1 MKMKEFEQ
9 YINTDEIYL
18 FNTGEAQQAYA
29 TFGCHPVGEL
39 GMHRFLVWAPN
50 ARQVSVVG
58 DFNGWDVSKNQME
71 RLDTGVFAAFVPDL
85 KDGDCYKYQ
94 INGYDGQTVL
104 KADPFAFHAEVRPA
118 TASKVWS
125 LGGYYWR
132 DEEFL
137 QRRLEQNALKS
148 PMAIYEMHIGSWRK
162 REDYHFANLRDVA
175 DELSDYL
182 VQMGF
187 THVEIMPVTE
197 YPLDDSWG
205 YQVTGFY
212 AVTSRFGTPQDF
224 MYFVDTMHAKGIGVI
239 MDWVPA
245 HFPKDALGLARF
257 DGTCLYEHEN
267 PMQGHHPQWGT
278 LIFNYGRP
286 EVVSF
291 LVSSAMFFFD
301 VYHIDGIRV
310 DAVSSMLYLDYARNQ
325 GEYVPN
331 EEGGNIDKSAVA
343 FLQKLNSVI
352 LTRHPGT
359 ITVAE
364 ESTAYP
370 MITKPPYDGGLGFV
384 FKWNMGFMHD
394 TLKYMSMDPFF
405 RHDHHDKITFSICY
419 AFSEN
424 FILPYSHDEV
434 VHGKKSLLDKMHGS
448 YDEKFASLRA
458 LLGFMY
464 AHPGKKLLFM
474 GNEFGQF
481 IEWDYQKPLDW
492 FLLEHERHRQMQ
504 QYVKAL
510 NAFYTGCPALY
521 EIEDNWDGF
530 TWLNV
535 DNAMQSSLC
544 FLRRADSGAHPA
556 GAGGSFPK
564 RDIPRLAESIQ
575 PPAGAGGFL
584 QRGKNQS
591 CVCAFNFTPVPVQ
604 QFVIGL
610 PGKGTLQELFNS
622 DDVLFGGAGRHNKS
636 TITTSRLEFS
646 GQPYRAAI
654 NLPPLSAIYFDFK
667 EEKTEL

>member
-1 MKMKEFEQ
+1 MNDFEQ
-9 YINTDEIYL
+9 YINKDEIYL
-18 FNTGEAQQAYA
+18 FNIGEAQQAYA
-29 TFGCHPVGEL
+29 TFGCHRIDDL

-50 ARQVSVVG
+50 ARQISIVG
-58 DFNGWDVSKNQME
+58 DFNSWDAAKNRMR
-71 RLDTGVFAAFVPDL
+71 RLDTGVFVAFFLGL

-94 INGYDGQTVL
+94 IDGYEGQTVL
-104 KADPFAFHAEVRPA
+104 KSDPFAFHAEVRPK

-125 LGGYYWR
+125 LGGYHWR
-132 DEEFL
+132 DEEL
-137 QRRLEQNALKS
+137 MKCRPKQNILEK
-148 PMAIYEMHIGSWRK
+148 PITIYEMHIGSWRK
-162 REDYHFANLRDVA
+162 RQNYYFANLREVA

-182 VQMGF
+182 VEMGF

-212 AVTSRFGTPQDF
+212 AVTSRYGTPQDF

-245 HFPKDALGLARF
+245 HFPRDTHGLARF

-301 VYHIDGIRV
+301 IYHIDGIRV
-310 DAVSSMLYLDYARNQ
+310 DAVSSMLYLNYARNQ

-331 EEGGNIDKSAVA
+331 EDGGNIDKSAVA

-352 LTRHPGT
+352 LTRHPDT

-394 TLKYMSMDPFF
+394 TLKYMSMDHLF
-405 RHDHHDKITFSICY
+405 RKHHHDKITFSICY

-434 VHGKKSLLDKMHGS
+434 VHGKRSLLDKMYGS
-448 YDEKFASLRA
+448 YDEKFASLRV

-464 AHPGKKLLFM
+464 SHPGKKLLFM
-474 GNEFGQF
+474 GDEFGQF
-481 IEWDYQKPLDW
+481 IEWDYRKQLDW
-492 FLLEHERHRQMQ
+492 FLLEYEKHRQLQ

-510 NAFYTGCPALY
+510 NTFYTSCPAFY
-521 EIEDNWDGF
+521 EIDDNGEGF

-544 FLRRADSGAHPA
+544 FMRRAS
-556 GAGGSFPK
+556 S
-564 RDIPRLAESIQ
+564 R
-575 PPAGAGGFL
+575 
-584 QRGKNQS
+584 NQTY
-591 CVCAFNFTPVPVQ
+591 VCAFNFTPVSVQ

-610 PGKGTLQELFNS
+610 PCKGTLQEKFNS
-622 DDVLFGGAGRHNKS
+622 DDVLFGGGGRPNNL
-636 TITTSRLEFS
+636 TIATSLLEFA
-646 GQPYRAAI
+646 GQPYRAEI
-654 NLPPLSAIYFDFK
+654 DLPPLSAIYFEYN
-667 EEKTEL
+667 EEETEL

>member
-1 MKMKEFEQ
+1 MKNFEQ
-9 YINTDEIYL
+9 YINRDEIYL
-18 FNTGEAQQAYA
+18 FNTGEAQQAYG
-29 TFGCHPVGEL
+29 TFGCHSLAEL
-39 GMHRFLVWAPN
+39 SIHRFLVWAPN

-58 DFNGWDVSKNQME
+58 DFNDWDASRNRMK
-71 RLDTGVFAAFVPDL
+71 RLDTGVFVAFVPGL

-94 INGYDGQTVL
+94 IDGYDGQTVL
-104 KADPFAFHAEVRPA
+104 KADPFAFHAEVRPK

-125 LGGYYWR
+125 LGRYHWR
-132 DEEFL
+132 DTEFL
-137 QRRLEQNALKS
+137 RQRSQENALQR

-162 REDYHFANLRDVA
+162 REGYYFANLREVA

-182 VQMGF
+182 VGMGF

-212 AVTSRFGTPQDF
+212 AVTSRYGTPQDF

-245 HFPKDALGLARF
+245 HFPKDAHGLARF

-267 PMQGHHPQWGT
+267 PLQGHHPQWGT

-291 LVSSAMFFFD
+291 LVSNAMFFFD

-331 EEGGNIDKSAVA
+331 EDGGNIDKSAVA

-370 MITKPPYDGGLGFV
+370 MITKPPYDGGLGFL

-405 RHDHHDKITFSICY
+405 RHDHHDKITFSMCY

-434 VHGKKSLLDKMHGS
+434 VHGKKSLLDKMYGS

-474 GNEFGQF
+474 GSEFGQF
-481 IEWDYQKPLDW
+481 IEWDYKKPLDW
-492 FLLEHERHRQMQ
+492 FLMEYERHRQMQ

-521 EIEDNWDGF
+521 QIEDSWGGF
-530 TWLNV
+530 TWLNA

-544 FLRRADSGAHPA
+544 FLRRAS
-556 GAGGSFPK
+556 SK
-564 RDIPRLAESIQ
+564 S
-575 PPAGAGGFL
+575 
-584 QRGKNQS
+584 QS
-591 CVCAFNFTPVPVQ
+591 CVCAFNFTPVPVRH
-604 QFVIGL
+604 FVIGL
-610 PGKGTLQELFNS
+610 PGNGTLQETFNS
-622 DDVLFGGAGRHNKS
+622 DDVLFGGGGHHQTA
-636 TITTSRLEFS
+636 TITAVPEEFA

-654 NLPPLSAIYFDFK
+654 DLPPLSAVYFDYD
-667 EEKTEL
+667 EEESIVT

>member
-18 FNTGEAQQAYA
+18 FNIGEAQQAHA
-29 TFGCHPVGEL
+29 TFGCHPVGEI

-50 ARQVSVVG
+50 ARQISVVG
-58 DFNGWDVSKNQME
+58 DFNGWDASKNRME
-71 RLDTGVFAAFVPDL
+71 RLDTGVFVAFVPGL

-94 INGYDGQTVL
+94 IDGYDAQTVL

-125 LGGYYWR
+125 LGCYHWR
-132 DEEFL
+132 DAEFL
-137 QRRLEQNALKS
+137 QRRLEQNALNR
-148 PMAIYEMHIGSWRK
+148 PMAIYEMQIGSWRK
-162 REDYHFANLRDVA
+162 REDYNFANLRDVA

-182 VQMGF
+182 VGMGF

-212 AVTSRFGTPQDF
+212 AVTSRYGTPQDF

-245 HFPKDALGLARF
+245 HFPKDAHGLARF

-310 DAVSSMLYLDYARNQ
+310 DAVSSMLYLDYARNH

-474 GNEFGQF
+474 GSEFGQF

-492 FLLEHERHRQMQ
+492 FLLEYERHRQMQ

-544 FLRRADSGAHPA
+544 FLRRAS
-556 GAGGSFPK
+556 SK
-564 RDIPRLAESIQ
+564 S
-575 PPAGAGGFL
+575 
-584 QRGKNQS
+584 QS
-591 CVCAFNFTPVPVQ
+591 CVCAFNFTPVPVKH
-604 QFVIGL
+604 FVIGL
-610 PGKGTLQELFNS
+610 PGKGTLQETFNS
-622 DDVLFGGAGRHNKS
+622 DGLLFGGGGHH
-636 TITTSRLEFS
+636 TLIITTSHEEFA

-654 NLPPLSAIYFDFK
+654 DLPPLSAVYFDYD
-667 EEKTEL
+667 EEEQEL

>member
-1 MKMKEFEQ
+1 MTKKDFEH
-9 YINTDEIYL
+9 YINKDEIYL

-29 TFGCHPVGEL
+29 TFGCHLVGEL
-39 GMHRFLVWAPN
+39 GMHRFMVWAPN
-50 ARQVSVVG
+50 ARQISVVG
-58 DFNGWDVSKNQME
+58 DFNGWDASKNRME
-71 RLDTGVFAAFVPDL
+71 RLDTGAFVAFVPGL

-94 INGYDGQTVL
+94 IEGYDSQTVL

-125 LGGYYWR
+125 LGGYQWR
-132 DEEFL
+132 DAEYL
-137 QRRLEQNALKS
+137 RRRPEQNALQK

-182 VQMGF
+182 VEMGF

-197 YPLDDSWG
+197 YPLDASWG
-205 YQVTGFY
+205 YQVTGFF
-212 AVTSRFGTPQDF
+212 AVTSRYGTPQDF
-224 MYFVDTMHAKGIGVI
+224 MYFVDTMHAKGISVI

-245 HFPKDALGLARF
+245 HFPKDAHGLARF
-257 DGTCLYEHEN
+257 DGTSLYEHEN
-267 PMQGHHPQWGT
+267 PLQGHHPQWGT

-331 EEGGNIDKSAVA
+331 EEGGNIDKTAVA

-434 VHGKKSLLDKMHGS
+434 VHGKKSLLDKMYGS
-448 YDEKFASLRA
+448 YDEKFASQRA

-474 GNEFGQF
+474 GSEFAQF
-481 IEWDYQKPLDW
+481 IEWDHQKPLDW

-510 NAFYTGCPALY
+510 NAFYTGCSALY
-521 EIEDNWDGF
+521 EVEDSWDGF

-544 FLRRADSGAHPA
+544 FLRRA
-556 GAGGSFPK
+556 GS
-564 RDIPRLAESIQ
+564 
-575 PPAGAGGFL
+575 
-584 QRGKNQS
+584 KNQS
-591 CVCAFNFTPVPVQ
+591 CVCAFNFTPVPVKH
-604 QFVIGL
+604 FVIGL
-610 PGKGTLQELFNS
+610 PGKGTLQETFNS
-622 DDVLFGGAGRHNKS
+622 DDLLFGGGGRHHTL
-636 TITTSRLEFS
+636 TITTSHEEFA
-646 GQPYRAAI
+646 GQSYRAAI
-654 NLPPLSAIYFDFK
+654 DLPPLSAVYFDYD
-667 EEKTEL
+667 EEEPDL

>member
-1 MKMKEFEQ
+1 MTNGNFEQ
-9 YINTDEIYL
+9 YINKDEIYL

-29 TFGCHPVGEL
+29 TFGCHL
-39 GMHRFLVWAPN
+39 IDKLSMHRFLVWAPN
-50 ARQVSVVG
+50 ARHVSVVG
-58 DFNGWDVSKNQME
+58 DFNGWDGSKNQMH
-71 RLDTGVFAAFVPDL
+71 RLDTGVFVGFIPGL

-94 INGYDGQTVL
+94 IEGYDGQTVL
-104 KADPFAFHAEVRPA
+104 KSDPFAFHAEVRPN

-125 LGGYYWR
+125 LGGYHWS
-132 DEEFL
+132 DAEFL
-137 QRRLEQNALKS
+137 RRRPEQNSLKN
-148 PMAIYEMHIGSWRK
+148 PMTIYEMHIGSWRK
-162 REDYHFANLRDVA
+162 REGYSFANMRDVA

-182 VQMGF
+182 VEMGF

-212 AVTSRFGTPQDF
+212 AVTSRYGTPQDF

-245 HFPKDALGLARF
+245 HFPKDAHGLARF

-301 VYHIDGIRV
+301 IFHIDGIRV
-310 DAVSSMLYLDYARNQ
+310 DAVSSMLYLDYARNP

-331 EEGGNIDKSAVA
+331 EDGGNIDKFAVT

-352 LTRHPGT
+352 LTRHPGSIT
-359 ITVAE
+359 IAE

-405 RHDHHDKITFSICY
+405 RHDHHDKITFSMCY

-434 VHGKKSLLDKMHGS
+434 VHGKKSLLDKMYGS
-448 YDEKFASLRA
+448 YDEKFASLRV

-464 AHPGKKLLFM
+464 AHPGKKMLFM
-474 GNEFGQF
+474 GSEFGQF
-481 IEWDYQKPLDW
+481 IEWDYKKQLDW
-492 FLLEHERHRQMQ
+492 FLLDYERHRQTQ

-510 NAFYTGCPALY
+510 NAFYTGCLALY
-521 EIEDNWDGF
+521 QIEDDWDGF
-530 TWLNV
+530 TWLNA

-544 FLRRADSGAHPA
+544 FLRRGT
-556 GAGGSFPK
+556 G
-564 RDIPRLAESIQ
+564 Q
-575 PPAGAGGFL
+575 
-584 QRGKNQS
+584 GKS
-591 CVCAFNFTPVPVQ
+591 CVCAFNFTPVPVKH
-604 QFVIGL
+604 FVIGL
-610 PGKGTLQELFNS
+610 PGNGTLRETFSS
-622 DDVLFGGAGRHNKS
+622 DDLLFGGGGLHNTL
-636 TITTSRLEFS
+636 TITASHEEFA

-654 NLPPLSAIYFDFK
+654 DLPPLSAVYFDYD
-667 EEKTEL
+667 EEE